1 MGEVL
6 AASSSGEP
14 WGGVGTDELR
24 RSEQRFRLLVEAVE
38 DYAIFMLEPD
48 GTIASWN
55 AGAERSK
62 GWTAEEVVGRHFR
75 LFYPPEV
82 AASGHP
88 EHELEVALSE
98 GHYEEEGWRLR
109 KDGSRFWASVLIT
122 AVRDPAGRHVGFA
135 KVTRDTTERRRLEQ
149 EREAALEALRKANAD
164 LAVLNER
171 LRDAAEDQSQFLAV
185 TAHELRTPVAL
196 LSGSAELLA
205 EYDGQLTGTERSET
219 LAAMIS
225 GSTRL
230 RRLVDDLLTASRLQ
244 SSKLALSVDDVAV
257 RSFVD
262 AAVDTVRRTH
272 PTAQIVVAPLPSA
285 TVRGD
290 ADRLAQALENLLTN
304 ALRHGRPPVE
314 VAARV
319 DGDRV
324 ALRVCDH
331 GPGVSADMRP
341 RLFQRFA
348 TGSTAGGTGLGL
360 YIVRELAR
368 AHGGDARY
376 EGDGTQGAFV
386 LELPTVS
393 TGSTGSSGPPAP
405 PTDAAGPR

>member
-6 AASSSGEP
+6 AVDP
-14 WGGVGTDELR
+14 GGDPSAGGAVDALR

-55 AGAERSK
+55 AGAQRSK
-62 GWTAEEVVGRHFR
+62 GWTADEIIGRHFR
-75 LFYPPEV
+75 VFYPPEV

-88 EHELEVALSE
+88 EHELEVALRE

-109 KDGSRFWASVLIT
+109 KDGTRFWANVLIT
-122 AVRDPAGRHVGFA
+122 AVRDPTGRHVGFA
-135 KVTRDTTERRRLEQ
+135 KVTRDTTSRRQLEQ
-149 EREAALEALRKANAD
+149 ERESALESLREANAE

-171 LRDAAEDQSQFLAV
+171 LRAAADDQAQFLAV

-205 EYDGQLTGTERSET
+205 EHDALLTETERRDT
-219 LAAMIS
+219 LSAMSS
-225 GSTRL
+225 GATRL

-244 SSKLALSVDDVAV
+244 SSKLAV
-257 RSFVD
+257 RREEVPLASFVG

-272 PTAQIVVAPLPSA
+272 PTADVVVGPLPSA
-285 TVRGD
+285 TVLGD
-290 ADRLAQALENLLTN
+290 SDRLAQALENLLTN
-304 ALRHGRPPVE
+304 SLRHGRPPVE
-314 VAARV
+314 VAALH
-319 DGDRV
+319 DGDRLV
-324 ALRVCDH
+324 LRVCDH
-331 GPGVSADMRP
+331 GPGVSSEMRP

-348 TGSTAGGTGLGL
+348 TGSTGGTGLGL

-368 AHGGDARY
+368 VHGGDARY
-376 EGDGTQGAFV
+376 EGDGAQGAFL
-386 LELPTVS
+386 LELPLAT
-393 TGSTGSSGPPAP
+393 
-405 PTDAAGPR
+405 AATPDGPR

>member
-6 AASSSGEP
+6 ATDSAGDPSSG
-14 WGGVGTDELR
+14 GTADELR

-62 GWTAEEVVGRHFR
+62 GWTAQEIVGRHFR
-75 LFYPPEV
+75 VFYPPDV
-82 AASGHP
+82 AANGHP
-88 EHELEVALSE
+88 EHELEVALRE
-98 GHYEEEGWRLR
+98 GRYEEEGWRLR
-109 KDGSRFWASVLIT
+109 KDGSQFWASVLIT
-122 AVRDPAGRHVGFA
+122 AVHDSEGRHVGFA
-135 KVTRDTTERRRLEQ
+135 KVTRDTTSRRQLEQ
-149 EREAALEALRKANAD
+149 EREAALEALRHANAD

-171 LRDAAEDQSQFLAV
+171 LRKAADDQAQFLAV

-205 EYDGQLTGTERSET
+205 EHDGLLTETERRDT
-219 LAAMIS
+219 LVAMTSGAA
-225 GSTRL
+225 RL

-244 SSKLALSVDDVAV
+244 SSKLAIRRDDVALS
-257 RSFVD
+257 SFVG

-272 PTAQIVVAPLPSA
+272 PSAEIVVEPLPSA

-290 ADRLAQALENLLTN
+290 ADRLAQAVENLLTN

-314 VAARV
+314 MTARV
-319 DGDRV
+319 GQDRLV
-324 ALRVCDH
+324 LRVCDH
-331 GPGVSADMRP
+331 GPGVSSDMQP

-368 AHGGDARY
+368 VHGGDARY
-376 EGDGTQGAFV
+376 EGEGPQGAFV
-386 LELPTVS
+386 LELPVTSPTV
-393 TGSTGSSGPPAP
+393 AP
-405 PTDAAGPR
+405 HGRG